1 MVPSTKSLITFTTVY
16 LDAPT
21 ACSGA
26 GIFYWPLGVPGID
39 DILFMFLPR
48 FRRRQGVPALSPT
61 SLWPVRWST
70 APRFLSS
77 LSLKYI
83 PDVLGRLCDAPAARS
98 AGASYSIFYLPRYIP
113 ALMTRLR
120 SGAPPRT
127 LILMNARAFDF
138 YAPWDTPHLP
148 STSHHSPAALRTAAE
163 SPTRLVAVLDV
174 LPPPSSNERAALS
187 QVLQRALGTQ
197 RRTRLSNSRC
207 PLPVNSTMHH
217 HHL

>member
-1 MVPSTKSLITFTTVY
+1 MSYKPSQLCIWT
-16 LDAPT
+16 
-21 ACSGA
+21 
-26 GIFYWPLGVPGID
+26 
-39 DILFMFLPR
+39 
-48 FRRRQGVPALSPT
+48 RRRRVAGPGFFIGLWTSQASTIYSSCSCRVFAAAKEFLRSRRRLSGPC
-61 SLWPVRWST
+61 
-70 APRFLSS
+70 
-77 LSLKYI
+77 
-83 PDVLGRLCDAPAARS
+83 DVLGRLCDAPAARS